1 VAPEVAAHPISA
13 QGVNVANASIFQQFL
28 QPARSAADYQNDY
41 QKADAQRTQNAL
53 QALTLQQQQAATA
66 QSLDDRNALQRV
78 AAQSGGTRE
87 GMIAGL
93 RNSGRATLMAQADA
107 MEKSGADL
115 ATSQSVAAKNN
126 QETAKGAYDLHQ
138 SMVTHGLQSVLA
150 ASTPQLA
157 AQSAAD
163 GVQQGYWSMADAQK
177 KIAAIPQDPA
187 QYAQW
192 RLQQLGALVSAKDQL
207 EASKP
212 VLGTTNT
219 GGATNYTSR
228 DPITGAV
235 TTNGSVAMT
244 ATPGEQLQAQTT
256 RRGQDLTNSR
266 AVDAMSKPFE
276 VTGPD
281 GTPVLVQQDKTG
293 TITPVSGFTP
303 KGAGATPKLNEGQG
317 KATTFAARMADAES
331 TIDALEKKGVSGT
344 DMRTLAA
351 GSGLTNWAASPEGQD
366 YRQAQENWVTAN
378 LRQESGAA
386 IGKDEMDKD
395 VRKFFPAPGD
405 GDSVKAQ
412 KARARAVAKE
422 GMLVQ
427 AGPGAQQVPG
437 ILSRAGS
444 AGSSAPAPATAGV
457 PADIAAILAKHGGK

>member
-1 VAPEVAAHPISA
+1 MANPNVFA
-13 QGVNVANASIFQQFL
+13 QFA
-28 QPARSAADYQNDY
+28 QPVRSVVDYQNDY
-41 QKADAQRTQNAL
+41 AKADALSNQNAL
-53 QALTLQQQQAATA
+53 QSLALQQQQAATA
-66 QSLDDRNALQRV
+66 QSMRERNALQQI
-78 AAQSGGTRE
+78 AAQSGGDRGALIT
-87 GMIAGL
+87 GL
-93 RNSGRATLMAQADA
+93 RNSGLPGLMTQADTL
-107 MEKSGADL
+107 EQGGAKL
-115 ATSQSVAAKNN
+115 AETNSVVGKNN
-126 QETAKGAYDLHQ
+126 AETKTKEYDLHQ

-150 ASTPQLA
+150 SSTPQLA
-157 AQSAAD
+157 AQAAAD

-228 DPITGAV
+228 DPFTGAV

-244 ATPGEQLQAQTT
+244 ATPGEQLQAKTT

-266 AVDAMSKPFE
+266 AIDAMSKPFE

-331 TIDALEKKGVSGT
+331 TIQALEGRGISGT

-351 GSGLTNWAASPEGQD
+351 GSNYTNWLASPEGQD

-405 GDSVKAQ
+405 ADSVKAQ

>member
-1 VAPEVAAHPISA
+1 MANPNVFA
-13 QGVNVANASIFQQFL
+13 QFA
-28 QPARSAADYQNDY
+28 QPVRSVVDYQNDY
-41 QKADAQRTQNAL
+41 AKADALSNQNAL
-53 QALTLQQQQAATA
+53 QSLALQQQQAATA
-66 QSLDDRNALQRV
+66 QSLNERNALQRI
-78 AAQSGGTRE
+78 ASQSGGDRGALIT
-87 GMIAGL
+87 GL
-93 RNSGRATLMAQADA
+93 RNSGLPGLMTQADTL
-107 MEKSGADL
+107 EQGGAKL
-115 ATSQSVAAKNN
+115 AETNSVVGKNN
-126 QETAKGAYDLHQ
+126 AETKTKEYDLHQ

-150 ASTPQLA
+150 SSTPQLA
-157 AQSAAD
+157 AQAAAE

-207 EASKP
+207 ESSKP

-244 ATPGEQLQAQTT
+244 ATPGEVLTSQTA
-256 RRGQDLTNSR
+256 RRGQDLVNDR
-266 AVDAMSKPFE
+266 ARDALSKPFE

-281 GTPVLVQQDKTG
+281 GTPVLVQQDKAG
-293 TITPVSGFTP
+293 SVTPVPGFKP
-303 KGAGATPKLNEGQG
+303 KGAGAAPKLNEDQG

-331 TIDALEKKGVSGT
+331 VIQAMEAKGVSGS
-344 DMRTLAA
+344 DYRTIAA
-351 GSGLTNWAASPEGQD
+351 GSGLTNWAASPDGQD

-378 LRQESGAA
+378 LRKESGAA

-395 VRKFFPAPGD
+395 VRKFFPTPGD
-405 GDSVKAQ
+405 GESVKAQ
-412 KARARAVAKE
+412 KARARSVAQQ

-427 AGPGAQQVPG
+427 AGPGAAQVQG
-437 ILSRAGS
+437 ILEKAGAKPS
-444 AGSSAPAPATAGV
+444 QAAAGGLPP
-457 PADIAAILAKHGGK
+457 DIQAIVDKHLKAK